1 MGLTER
7 MCSAFCCWRG
17 RCCAEP
23 LPEKAPLVSN
33 NDPYPSYVLGGVM
46 ACGDDRNL
54 WNFPGDLS
62 HTETDDDRE
71 LHNLL
76 VARNQLHKYTEEWT
90 KINCEI
96 CALRQIR
103 KEVKMRWK
111 RILEDLGFQKEVNSL
126 LTVTKLSTISDF
138 QNRQRA
144 QEMLLKLTKETD
156 IFPDEW
162 GLPERYLF
170 VLDRLFDLD
179 AVEDFIKTASKK
191 YPKKQTK

>member
-1 MGLTER
+1 
-7 MCSAFCCWRG
+7 
-17 RCCAEP
+17 
-23 LPEKAPLVSN
+23 
-33 NDPYPSYVLGGVM
+33 M